1 MRKETFMAQRVQI
14 VLEDDLDGGEA
25 AETVTFG
32 LDGVSYE
39 IDLNDKNAGRIR
51 DDLATWI
58 GHARRAGGR
67 RATGRRGSSSASA
80 SSAGAASR
88 RGDLGAVRA
97 WARENGHQVSDRG
110 RVSAAVQEAYDKAH

>member
-1 MRKETFMAQRVQI
+1 MAQRVQI

-39 IDLNDKNAGRIR
+39 IDLNDKNAVQLR
-51 DDLATWI
+51 DVLATWI

-67 RATGRRGSSSASA
+67 RATGRRASA
-80 SSAGAASR
+80 SSTSAPNR
-88 RGDLGAVRA
+88 RSDLAAVRA
-97 WARENGHQVSDRG
+97 WARQNGHQVSDRG
-110 RVSAAVQEAYDKAH
+110 RVSATVQEAYDKAH

>member
-1 MRKETFMAQRVQI
+1 MAQRVQI

-39 IDLNDKNAGRIR
+39 IDLSDKNAVKLR

-58 GHARRAGGR
+58 GHARRSGGR
-67 RATGRRGSSSASA
+67 RATGRRAPASTTTNTP
-80 SSAGAASR
+80 SR
-88 RGDLGAVRA
+88 RSDLAAVRA
-97 WARENGHQVSDRG
+97 WARQNGHQVSDRG

>member
-1 MRKETFMAQRVQI
+1 MAQRVQI
-14 VLEDDLDGGEA
+14 VLEDDVDGGAA

-39 IDLNDKNAGRIR
+39 IDLSDKNAVKLR

-58 GHARRAGGR
+58 GHARRSGGR
-67 RATGRRGSSSASA
+67 RAAGRRAAGSSNTP
-80 SSAGAASR
+80 SR
-88 RGDLGAVRA
+88 RSDLAAVRA
-97 WARENGHQVSDRG
+97 WARQNGHQVSDRG

>member
-1 MRKETFMAQRVQI
+1 MAQRVQI

-39 IDLNDKNAGRIR
+39 IDLSDQNAGKLR
-51 DDLATWI
+51 DELATWI

-67 RATGRRGSSSASA
+67 RATGRRSGSSTGST
-80 SSAGAASR
+80 SSAGKRS
-88 RGDLGAVRA
+88 DLAAVRA
-97 WARENGHQVSDRG
+97 WAREHGHQVSDRG

>member
-1 MRKETFMAQRVQI
+1 MAQRVQI
-14 VLEDDLDGGEA
+14 VLEDDLDGGVA

-39 IDLNDKNAGRIR
+39 IDLSDKNAGKLR
-51 DDLATWI
+51 DEFATWI

-67 RATGRRGSSSASA
+67 RTSGRRSSGGSSGA
-80 SSAGAASR
+80 SSSR
-88 RGDLGAVRA
+88 RDLSAVRA
-97 WARENGHQVSDRG
+97 WARANGHQVSDRG

>member
-1 MRKETFMAQRVQI
+1 MSKGTSFMAQRVQI

-39 IDLNDKNAGRIR
+39 IDLSDQNAGKLR
-51 DDLATWI
+51 DVLATWI

-67 RATGRRGSSSASA
+67 RSAGRRPAASST
-80 SSAGAASR
+80 SSAGKRS
-88 RGDLGAVRA
+88 DLAAVRA
-97 WARENGHQVSDRG
+97 WARESGHQVSDRG